1 MNKLDSLDRNL
12 VSEEK
17 EKGVS
22 KIGSVYTVGVDWSK
36 AWKKV
41 M

>member
-17 EKGVS
+17 EIGAS
-22 KIGSVYTVGVDWSK
+22 KTGSVYNVGIDRSK
-36 AWKKV
+36 AYKKV